1 MKTLCVYRGKSR
13 VPKKRWESCD
23 CSLATGV
30 FSRVRGGVKGEKTRF
45 LQVAL
50 CRGRARAAAHPAALC
65 APRRSCGSASLPP
78 CPVRQLL
85 AAAALPAAPS
95 CSHCA
100 SPTVLNALTSVTP
113 SFSVLACV

>member
-1 MKTLCVYRGKSR
+1 MKALCVYRGKSR
-13 VPKKRWESCD
+13 VPKRRWESCD

-65 APRRSCGSASLPP
+65 APRRSCGSASLPR
-78 CPVRQLL
+78 VL
-85 AAAALPAAPS
+85 
-95 CSHCA
+95 CA
-100 SPTVLNALTSVTP
+100 SFWLQLPSPLPRAVLTVLHP
-113 SFSVLACV
+113 RF